1 MDIKSIYIA
10 IYRICKR
17 VLLMNLSQ
25 KSGENTLKTDHE
37 DMKSGAGESFSTRC
51 CFFEFS
57 PNYHDIVVVR

>member
-1 MDIKSIYIA
+1 
-10 IYRICKR
+10 
-17 VLLMNLSQ
+17 MNLSQ